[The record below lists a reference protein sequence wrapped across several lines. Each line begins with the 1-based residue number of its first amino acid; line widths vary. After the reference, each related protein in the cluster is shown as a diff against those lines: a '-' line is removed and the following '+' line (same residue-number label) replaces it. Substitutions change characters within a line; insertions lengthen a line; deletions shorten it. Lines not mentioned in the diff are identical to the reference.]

1 MPLSSAER
9 LGLPFTAIQGF
20 LTGFATVSPAS
31 GTVLGGMIAP
41 TPAVIRYV
49 VAAAAAGGATT
60 VLDVLLNGT
69 SIWTNPNDRPTLTG
83 TASGRFASG
92 RINRSAVHVGDILE
106 LVVATAGNKARLV
119 ATVAL
124 EDPSQRAG

>member
-1 MPLSSAER
+1 MPLSSIELR
-9 LGLPFTAIQGF
+9 DLPFTPIQGF

-41 TPAVIRYV
+41 TPATIRYV
-49 VAAAAAGGATT
+49 VAAAAAGGTTT
-60 VLDVLLNGT
+60 VLDVLNNGV
-69 SIWTNPNDRPTLTG
+69 SIWTNPADRPTLTG
-83 TASGRFASG
+83 AASGRFVSG
-92 RINRSAVHVGDILE
+92 RINRSAVRVGDIVE